1 MISAP
6 LQPDIGNREL
16 PIRRLLRR
24 KQGKFLLR
32 IFILIWTFSIVSSL
46 YSNATG
52 LGTGLSNS
60 SRELLAVVLLH
71 WQHISILFHA
81 ITYTNRPLFGDSEA
95 FNDKSKSDIGA
106 GQSKQLHKV
115 SKASD
120 FNAGGSRDFLLH
132 LYASISGIYIV
143 DDSGATWLSEL
154 FLVIGKG

>member
-1 MISAP
+1 LEIANYRYEDYYDGSRVSFSYEF
-6 LQPDIGNREL
+6 LYSFEL
-16 PIRRLLRR
+16 
-24 KQGKFLLR
+24 FLLC
-32 IFILIWTFSIVSSL
+32 LLCVPTQL
-46 YSNATG
+46 D

-60 SRELLAVVLLH
+60 SRELLAVVLFH

-132 LYASISGIYIV
+132 VYASISGIYIV
-143 DDSGATWLSEL
+143 DDSGAT
-154 FLVIGKG
+154 